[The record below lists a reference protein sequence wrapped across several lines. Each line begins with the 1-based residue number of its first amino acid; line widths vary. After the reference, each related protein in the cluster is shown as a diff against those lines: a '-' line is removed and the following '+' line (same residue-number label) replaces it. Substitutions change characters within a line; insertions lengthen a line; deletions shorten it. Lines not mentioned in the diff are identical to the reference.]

1 MKITWDDS
9 ALKKEMRDKATKRLI
24 RAAETVRG
32 ETVRSFGSG
41 SSGYKMR
48 PKTKKKIEH
57 WSSVPPAPPHVDTG
71 RLRASI
77 TWAISEGSQQ
87 GNQRTGK
94 AQEGD
99 PVDEPQAKASRI
111 IAIVGTNVEY
121 ARAHE
126 FGFEP
131 LGLKP
136 RPFLRPALARAAAKI
151 KYLFA
156 HE

>member
-1 MKITWDDS
+1 MMKWDDK
-9 ALKKEMRDKATKRLI
+9 ALKTEVREKARRKLI

-77 TWAISEGSQQ
+77 TWAISEGQQQ
-87 GNQRTGK
+87 GNQARG
-94 AQEGD
+94 AAHEGD
-99 PVDEPQAKASRI
+99 QVDTPDREASHV

-131 LGLKP
+131 LGLRP
-136 RPFLRPALARAAAKI
+136 RPFLRPALKRATAKI
-151 KYLFA
+151 RYLFA